1 MSGLHLW
8 TWAFERGTFSAA
20 SSAAF
25 THFVEYISVAVEV
38 FSRAVSVVKPP
49 G

>member
-1 MSGLHLW
+1 MSGLHMW
-8 TWAFERGTFSAA
+8 TSAFERGTFSAA
-20 SSAAF
+20 SSAAT
-25 THFVEYISVAVEV
+25 THFVAYISVAVEV